1 MNWTVGITAAPRSG
15 EVYLQQTIQS
25 AAKNFQDIHVFAEP
39 ILEKPGDVIFH
50 QHGEQFG
57 DWSNW
62 LCALFSLLITRPKT
76 DYFLMMEDDVSLCN
90 NLAYY
95 LEGLIP
101 QIGRF
106 AALSIYTPE
115 RYRRYGRYI
124 HNECHGVQTWGSQAL
139 IFGRHEAVRFLS
151 SPEVLLHRTYGESYR
166 GRDISN
172 ARKDAIIGMWSEREQ
187 LPLYFHSPSL
197 AQHTGRISS
206 MGNEGHQSVYVGTNF
221 DAMQLVEEPLVIV
234 QSSVPKLF

>member
-1 MNWTVGITAAPRSG
+1 MNWTVGITATPRSG
-15 EVYLQQTIQS
+15 YLQQTIGS

-39 ILEKPGDVIFH
+39 ILGNPGGVIFH

-62 LCALFSLLITRPKT
+62 LCGLFTLLTIRPKT
-76 DYFLMMEDDVSLCN
+76 DYFLMLEDDVTLCN

-115 RYRRYGRYI
+115 RYARYGRHV
-124 HNECHGVQTWGSQAL
+124 HNECHGVKTWGGQAIL
-139 IFGRHEAVRFLS
+139 FGRHEAVRFLS
-151 SPEVLLHRTYGESYR
+151 SPEVLLNRSFGKTYQ

-172 ARKDAIIGMWSEREQ
+172 SRRDAIIGMWAEREQ
-187 LPLYFHSPSL
+187 LPFYFHSPSL

-206 MGNEGHQSVYVGTNF
+206 LGSEGHEAVFVGENF
-221 DAMQLVEEPLVIV
+221 DAMSLVEEPLVV
-234 QSSVPKLF
+234 LQSSTPKMF